1 MRAASQKSASQV
13 AFSMSLICSVIFLGS
28 GIALS
33 QTANA
38 PTADSIVEAL
48 KSKGATRG
56 APSKAA
62 ASLINALKDKTSRG
76 ISIVAALLLV
86 AALSSCGFQLRGQYA
101 LPFSSVFVSTS
112 GASVVASALKRELAN
127 IPTKLMPS
135 AKDADAQLNILED
148 RRERQILSL
157 SGAGR
162 VREYEL
168 KLRVSYQ
175 LMDAT
180 GRVFIPT
187 SEIQLSRIL
196 SYDDSRI
203 IAKQQEEALLY
214 QDMERDAVGQ
224 ILRRMTAIK
233 RPV

>member
-1 MRAASQKSASQV
+1 MLT
-13 AFSMSLICSVIFLGS
+13 SLC
-28 GIALS
+28 
-33 QTANA
+33 
-38 PTADSIVEAL
+38 
-48 KSKGATRG
+48 
-56 APSKAA
+56 
-62 ASLINALKDKTSRG
+62 
-76 ISIVAALLLV
+76 
-86 AALSSCGFQLRGQYA
+86 SCGFQLRGQYTM
-101 LPFSSVFVSTS
+101 PFASVFVSTPGTS
-112 GASVVASALKRELAN
+112 IVATEIRRELTN
-127 IPTKLMPS
+127 SPTKLMPS
-135 AKDADAQLNILED
+135 AKDADAQLNIIED
-148 RRERQILSL
+148 RRDRQILSL

-175 LMDAT
+175 VVDSK
-180 GRVFIPT
+180 GIVFIPT

-233 RPV
+233 RPI

>member
-1 MRAASQKSASQV
+1 M
-13 AFSMSLICSVIFLGS
+13 II
-28 GIALS
+28 
-33 QTANA
+33 
-38 PTADSIVEAL
+38 
-48 KSKGATRG
+48 
-56 APSKAA
+56 
-62 ASLINALKDKTSRG
+62 SRG
-76 ISIVAALLLV
+76 ISIVAALLLT

-127 IPTKLMPS
+127 VPTKLMAS

-175 LMDAT
+175 LVDAK
-180 GRVFIPT
+180 GSVFIPT

>member
-1 MRAASQKSASQV
+1 MMAIRRV
-13 AFSMSLICSVIFLGS
+13 TF
-28 GIALS
+28 IAM
-33 QTANA
+33 
-38 PTADSIVEAL
+38 
-48 KSKGATRG
+48 
-56 APSKAA
+56 
-62 ASLINALKDKTSRG
+62 
-76 ISIVAALLLV
+76 LLLV
-86 AALSSCGFQLRGQYA
+86 TGLCSCGFQLRGQVTM
-101 LPFSSVFVSTS
+101 PFASVFVSTPGTS
-112 GASVVASALKRELAN
+112 IVATEIRRELTN
-127 IPTKLMPS
+127 SPTKLMPS
-135 AKDADAQLNILED
+135 AKDADAQLNIIED
-148 RRERQILSL
+148 RRDRQILSL

-175 LMDAT
+175 VVDSK
-180 GRVFIPT
+180 GIVFIPT

-233 RPV
+233 RPS

>member
-1 MRAASQKSASQV
+1 M
-13 AFSMSLICSVIFLGS
+13 
-28 GIALS
+28 IALRR
-33 QTANA
+33 
-38 PTADSIVEAL
+38 VFFAL
-48 KSKGATRG
+48 
-56 APSKAA
+56 
-62 ASLINALKDKTSRG
+62 LW
-76 ISIVAALLLV
+76 AALLS
-86 AALSSCGFQLRGQYA
+86 ACGFHLRGQYA
-101 LPFSSVFVSTS
+101 LPFASVFVSTS
-112 GASVVASALKRELAN
+112 GASIVATEIKRELAN
-127 IPTKLMPS
+127 IPTKLMPT

-148 RRERQILSL
+148 RRDRQILSL

-175 LMDAT
+175 LVDAR
-180 GRVFIPT
+180 GSIFIPT

-214 QDMERDAVGQ
+214 QDMERDAVAQ

-233 RPV
+233 HPI

>member
-1 MRAASQKSASQV
+1 MMAIRRV
-13 AFSMSLICSVIFLGS
+13 TF
-28 GIALS
+28 IAM
-33 QTANA
+33 
-38 PTADSIVEAL
+38 
-48 KSKGATRG
+48 
-56 APSKAA
+56 
-62 ASLINALKDKTSRG
+62 
-76 ISIVAALLLV
+76 LLLV
-86 AALSSCGFQLRGQYA
+86 TGLCSCGFQLRGQVA
-101 LPFSSVFVSTS
+101 MPFASVFVSTPGTS
-112 GASVVASALKRELAN
+112 IVATEIRRELTN
-127 IPTKLMPS
+127 SPTKLMPS
-135 AKDADAQLNILED
+135 AKDADAQLNIIED
-148 RRERQILSL
+148 RRDRQILSL

-175 LMDAT
+175 VVDSK
-180 GRVFIPT
+180 GIVFIPT

-233 RPV
+233 RPS

>member
-1 MRAASQKSASQV
+1 MIAIRRAS
-13 AFSMSLICSVIFLGS
+13 
-28 GIALS
+28 
-33 QTANA
+33 
-38 PTADSIVEAL
+38 SI
-48 KSKGATRG
+48 
-56 APSKAA
+56 
-62 ASLINALKDKTSRG
+62 
-76 ISIVAALLLV
+76 ALLLLF
-86 AALSSCGFQLRGQYA
+86 AGLCSCGFQLRGQVTM
-101 LPFSSVFVSTS
+101 PFASVFVSTLGTS
-112 GASVVASALKRELAN
+112 IVATEIRRELTN
-127 IPTKLMPS
+127 SPTKLMPS
-135 AKDADAQLNILED
+135 AKDADAQLNIIED
-148 RRERQILSL
+148 RRDRQILSL

-175 LMDAT
+175 VVDSK
-180 GRVFIPT
+180 GIVFIPT

-233 RPV
+233 RPS

>member
-1 MRAASQKSASQV
+1 M
-13 AFSMSLICSVIFLGS
+13 
-28 GIALS
+28 IAIRRV
-33 QTANA
+33 TFIAM
-38 PTADSIVEAL
+38 
-48 KSKGATRG
+48 
-56 APSKAA
+56 
-62 ASLINALKDKTSRG
+62 
-76 ISIVAALLLV
+76 LLLV
-86 AALSSCGFQLRGQYA
+86 TGLCSCGFQLRGQVTM
-101 LPFSSVFVSTS
+101 PFASVFVSTPGTS
-112 GASVVASALKRELAN
+112 IVATEIRRELTN
-127 IPTKLMPS
+127 SPTKLMPS
-135 AKDADAQLNILED
+135 AKDADAQLNIIED
-148 RRERQILSL
+148 RRDRQILSL

-175 LMDAT
+175 VVDSK
-180 GRVFIPT
+180 GIVFIPT

-233 RPV
+233 RPS

>member
-1 MRAASQKSASQV
+1 M
-13 AFSMSLICSVIFLGS
+13 
-28 GIALS
+28 
-33 QTANA
+33 
-38 PTADSIVEAL
+38 
-48 KSKGATRG
+48 
-56 APSKAA
+56 
-62 ASLINALKDKTSRG
+62 
-76 ISIVAALLLV
+76 LLLL
-86 AALSSCGFQLRGQYA
+86 AAMSACGFQLRGQYT
-101 LPFSSVFVSTS
+101 LPFASVYVSSP
-112 GASVVASALKRELAN
+112 GASVVATELKRELTNGPAR
-127 IPTKLMPS
+127 LMTT
-135 AKDADAQLNILED
+135 AKDVDAQLNIIED
-148 RRERQILSL
+148 RRDRQILSL

-175 LMDAT
+175 LVD
-180 GRVFIPT
+180 GKGSVFIPT

-224 ILRRMTAIK
+224 ILRRMAAIK